1 MINHEILL
9 DKLENYGITGNLHK
23 VLSSYLTDRYQYV
36 SYGKLTSS
44 LLKLTCGVPQGSVLG
59 PLLFIIFINDITNAS
74 SLAKYILFADDL
86 NIFLENSDRN
96 VLYEQANSV
105 LKDVY
110 EYCEANLLIVNFDK
124 CCFMEFSKNCVYNL
138 PHPKIGVG
146 VRFFKKVECCKFLGV
161 HII

>member
-1 MINHEILL
+1 M
-9 DKLENYGITGNLHK
+9 
-23 VLSSYLTDRYQYV
+23 
-36 SYGKLTSS
+36 
-44 LLKLTCGVPQGSVLG
+44 
-59 PLLFIIFINDITNAS
+59 TNAS

-124 CCFMEFSKNCVYNL
+124 YINKRKHY
-138 PHPKIGVG
+138 
-146 VRFFKKVECCKFLGV
+146 
-161 HII
+161 